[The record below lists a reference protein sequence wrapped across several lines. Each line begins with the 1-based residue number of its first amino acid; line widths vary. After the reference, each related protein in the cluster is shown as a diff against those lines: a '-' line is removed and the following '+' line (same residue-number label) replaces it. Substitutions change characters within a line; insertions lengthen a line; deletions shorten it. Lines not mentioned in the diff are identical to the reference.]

1 MSNKDNQPQRQ
12 ELSVSYQ
19 GPLPT
24 SGEFSGY
31 EQVLPGAADRILT
44 MTEKEAE
51 RRRENQDKLVNAS
64 VKYSGRGQIFAF
76 IISILALIGVGF
88 SMYFS
93 MPIASIAPTII
104 AITGLASIFTNKK

>member
-1 MSNKDNQPQRQ
+1 MSNKNNQPQRQ
-12 ELSVSYQ
+12 ELSVSYR
-19 GPLPT
+19 GPLPP

-31 EQVLPGAADRILT
+31 EQVLPGAAERILT
-44 MTEKEAE
+44 ITEKEAE
-51 RRRENQDKLVNAS
+51 HRRENQEKLVKAS

>member
-1 MSNKDNQPQRQ
+1 VSNKNQPPKQ

-24 SGEFSGY
+24 SREFGGY

-44 MTEKEAE
+44 ITEKEAE

-64 VKYSGRGQIFAF
+64 IKYSGRGQIFAF

-93 MPIASIAPTII
+93 MPIASIAPTIV
-104 AITGLASIFTNKK
+104 AITGLASIFINKNR